1 MPETSPSANATRSS
15 LPLTIGRLA
24 RSAEVG
30 VETVRHYTKLKLLS
44 SPKERVGAYRVYPP
58 QTVSRIR
65 FIKRAQELGFTLKE
79 IAGLLAL
86 EDGRDR
92 AAVRKIAGARLT
104 QIEQRLAD
112 LQSMAGHLRHLL
124 HECEHAQGRVRCPI
138 IAALAGGPQ
147 TGTHRLD
154 E

>member
-1 MPETSPSANATRSS
+1 MPDTPQIVAATAVSP
-15 LPLTIGRLA
+15 PLTIGRLA

-30 VETVRHYTKLKLLS
+30 VETVRHYTRLKLLA
-44 SPKERVGAYRVYPP
+44 SPKERVGAYRVYP
-58 QTVSRIR
+58 QHTVARIR

-92 AAVRKIAGARLT
+92 AAVRKIAGARLA
-104 QIEQRLAD
+104 QIEVRLAD
-112 LQSMAGHLRHLL
+112 LQSMASHLRHLL

-138 IAALAGGPQ
+138 IAAIAAGPN
-147 TGTHRLD
+147 TGSRRLD
-154 E
+154 A